1 MALYHDI
8 LDPMAV
14 EDLNGR
20 LEAQVD
26 QNSGLLDAR
35 GKAGRIRHVHGDLH
49 LADIAT
55 IGGVPTPFDCLEFD
69 AELATTDVLYD
80 LAFLLMDLWQR
91 GLRREA
97 NMMFNRYLDH
107 SPEDEGAVGLLALFM
122 RVRACIRAPVSAA
135 PAKSSEERRIG
146 KEVD

>member
-1 MALYHDI
+1 MLCRSVRIGKIIAGNAEAMAL
-8 LDPMAV
+8 DPDVPEPMSG

-49 LADIAT
+49 LANIAT

-69 AELATTDVLYD
+69 AELATTDVLSD
-80 LAFLLMDLWQR
+80 LALLLMDIWQR
-91 GLRREA
+91 GLRPA
-97 NMMFNRYLDH
+97 AQMMFNRY
-107 SPEDEGAVGLLALFM
+107 V
-122 RVRACIRAPVSAA
+122 
-135 PAKSSEERRIG
+135 
-146 KEVD
+146 